1 MNQAFN
7 SMFDTE
13 MMLWQVVIQP
23 LRINSKF
30 SIVNTLTSVP
40 TFPLGI
46 SWNCRQLSLFGRGCI
61 GRRVGH
67 QWAVKQ
73 WKYHNYH
80 NNNIIIIIN
89 KHIILSY
96 MYMLLYRNKNV
107 WKYIFYLIAFFTKM
121 SLNVMYVSMYI
132 QK

>member
-23 LRINSKF
+23 LGINSKF

-46 SWNCRQLSLFGRGCI
+46 SWNCRQLSLFWRGCI

-73 WKYHNYH
+73 WKYPNYH
-80 NNNIIIIIN
+80 NNNNIIIIIN

-96 MYMLLYRNKNV
+96 MAYILLYRDKTV
-107 WKYIFYLIAFFTKM
+107 WKYTFNLIAFFIKM
-121 SLNVMYVSMYI
+121 SLKVMHMVCM
-132 QK
+132 

>member
-1 MNQAFN
+1 MNQAFT

-73 WKYHNYH
+73 WKYHNYQ

-89 KHIILSY
+89 KHIIISY

-132 QK
+132 

>member
-23 LRINSKF
+23 LRINSNF

-80 NNNIIIIIN
+80 NNSIIIIIN
-89 KHIILSY
+89 KHIIISY

-132 QK
+132 